1 MADTD
6 AKPRRRRRRWLI
18 ALGLLIVL
26 GAIGA
31 LALHRYSRPER
42 LTAFLIEQTRGLT
55 GAELSLSGVAG
66 FDFSPSLHLVLPK
79 PALKSKDAALLTAA
93 SLDVAVPWHTLWS
106 DRIDIERIVIEQP
119 VLDLDALKAW
129 LAARPPSNSSADV
142 RFVLDL
148 RNGTVLS
155 GGKKLAEGVDL
166 QLANAGDL
174 AGWLQKWQAAG
185 NKIDALPP
193 LDGNA
198 AARSVE
204 IGGTRIEG
212 LRVELSDDAPAPA
225 KQ

>member
-6 AKPRRRRRRWLI
+6 ARPRRHRRRWLTV
-18 ALGLLIVL
+18 LGLLFVL
-26 GAIGA
+26 GAIV
-31 LALHRYSRPER
+31 LHRYSRPER

-55 GAELSLSGVAG
+55 GAELSLGGVAG
-66 FDFSPSLHLVLPK
+66 FDFSPNLHLVLPK
-79 PALKSKDAALLTAA
+79 PALKSKDSALLTAA

-106 DRIDIERIVIEQP
+106 DRIDIERIVVEQP

-129 LAARPPSNSSADV
+129 LAARPPSNSSTDV

-148 RNGTVLS
+148 RNGTILS

-212 LRVELSDDAPAPA
+212 LRVELGNDAPAPA
-225 KQ
+225 KP